1 MTKAEIR
8 AANESTLQARWNEL
22 IDDVKTYEPGQ
33 SDRNKEYLMIGMSL
47 ALLRGQMD
55 DAIEYSEELWD
66 RYHESLI

>member
-33 SDRNKEYLMIGMSL
+33 SDQNKEHLMIGMSL
-47 ALLRGQMD
+47 ALLRGQVD